1 MKRPVFKS
9 LMRGIR
15 RRCPHCGEGALLS
28 GYLKPRTSCPQCG
41 EDFSAIRADDGPA
54 WATLLVLCH
63 VIVPLML
70 YLGRDDSIP
79 VAVAIAIL
87 MTVMLVGVYFVLPR
101 AKGAFIALIW
111 ATGATGEDF
120 FAKKPKDPKDV

>member
-1 MKRPVFKS
+1 
-9 LMRGIR
+9 
-15 RRCPHCGEGALLS
+15 LLS

-120 FAKKPKDPKDV
+120 FAKDPKDPKDPKDV